1 MTDQRPDPDALLRE
15 LKLKEETR
23 TGKLKIF
30 FGYAAGVGKTYAMLE
45 AAHHAKEMGVD
56 VVAGYIEPH
65 VRPETLALLDG
76 LEQLPNKE
84 IPYKNITLREFDL
97 DGALARKPQLILV
110 DELAHTNAAGSRHRK
125 RYQDIKELLRA
136 GISVYTTVNV
146 QHLESLND
154 VVASITGIAV
164 AERLPDRIFDRAD
177 QVEVVDIE
185 PADLLERLKEGK
197 IYRPNQ
203 AARAMDH
210 FFTLKN
216 LAALRE
222 IALRRTA
229 DRLNRAADT
238 GVGTKA
244 KSSEHILVCLSGAP
258 SNANVIRTAARMAE
272 AFRSS
277 FTALFVET
285 SDFKDM
291 SDDNRSR
298 LRANLRLAEELG
310 ARIATVYGDDTP
322 LQIAEY
328 ARASGVTKIVLGRS
342 NNKRFFWERSKNLV
356 DRLNAL
362 APDLDIHIIPD
373 TYPAYRAP
381 RKSWNLS
388 ERFTVKD
395 ALRTLV
401 ILAVCTM
408 VGLAFAYLDFSE
420 ANIIMIYQLGVLVV
434 AMVTSGRLY
443 SLAASILSILIFN
456 FFFTVPLFTLHFND
470 KSYLATFLV
479 MFLVAFLSSSLT
491 TRIKRQARLASRQAY
506 RTQVLLEAS
515 QTLQKAE
522 GQEAILEAMA
532 VQLRKLLERT
542 ALYYPVL
549 PDGTLGQP
557 RFFPVEPTVDTG
569 AYLGPDETAVASWVQ
584 KNNKHAGATTNT
596 LPNAKCLYLAVRG
609 EGSALA
615 VAGLAIEEGREPD
628 AFEKNLML
636 AIVDECGLV
645 LEKELLGQ
653 EKHRVEEQAQQE
665 ALRANLLRAISHDL
679 RTPLTAISGNAGI
692 LMENASVLDAAKR
705 RQLYT
710 SIYDDSMWL
719 ANLVENLLSV
729 SRIENGTI
737 RLKMEPELLEE
748 VFQEALTHLDRKAKE
763 HTITV
768 ELPDDM
774 LMAKMDA
781 RLIVQVVINIV
792 NNAIKYTPPGS
803 HVQVSA
809 RKRGESVE
817 VRIADDG
824 PGISDEAKAKLF
836 DMFYTAN
843 NARGDGRRG
852 LGLGLSLCRS
862 IVQAHGGSITVEDNY
877 PKGAIFSFTL
887 PLAEVNTDEQTSNLD
902 H

>member
-1 MTDQRPDPDALLRE
+1 
-15 LKLKEETR
+15 
-23 TGKLKIF
+23 
-30 FGYAAGVGKTYAMLE
+30 
-45 AAHHAKEMGVD
+45 
-56 VVAGYIEPH
+56 
-65 VRPETLALLDG
+65 
-76 LEQLPNKE
+76 
-84 IPYKNITLREFDL
+84 
-97 DGALARKPQLILV
+97 
-110 DELAHTNAAGSRHRK
+110 
-125 RYQDIKELLRA
+125 
-136 GISVYTTVNV
+136 
-146 QHLESLND
+146 
-154 VVASITGIAV
+154 
-164 AERLPDRIFDRAD
+164 
-177 QVEVVDIE
+177 
-185 PADLLERLKEGK
+185 
-197 IYRPNQ
+197 
-203 AARAMDH
+203 
-210 FFTLKN
+210 
-216 LAALRE
+216 
-222 IALRRTA
+222 
-229 DRLNRAADT
+229 
-238 GVGTKA
+238 
-244 KSSEHILVCLSGAP
+244 
-258 SNANVIRTAARMAE
+258 
-272 AFRSS
+272 
-277 FTALFVET
+277 
-285 SDFKDM
+285 
-291 SDDNRSR
+291 
-298 LRANLRLAEELG
+298 
-310 ARIATVYGDDTP
+310 
-322 LQIAEY
+322 
-328 ARASGVTKIVLGRS
+328 
-342 NNKRFFWERSKNLV
+342 
-356 DRLNAL
+356 
-362 APDLDIHIIPD
+362 
-373 TYPAYRAP
+373 
-381 RKSWNLS
+381 
-388 ERFTVKD
+388 
-395 ALRTLV
+395 
-401 ILAVCTM
+401 M

-557 RFFPVEPTVDTG
+557 RFFPVEPTVDTR
-569 AYLGPDETAVASWVQ
+569 AYLTPDETAVASWVQ

-615 VAGLAIEEGREPD
+615 VAGIAIEEGREPD

-748 VFQEALTHLDRKAKE
+748 VFQEALTHLDRKARE

>member
-615 VAGLAIEEGREPD
+615 VAGIAIEEGREPD
-628 AFEKNLML
+628 AFDKNLML